1 MYQRIKNGLFYP
13 KQLAES
19 YKKGIIGFLIFLII
33 LASLPTLLYI
43 CVNGIFTYEDIRN
56 VKRIFVEEEVL
67 EYRIENHQFIGNN
80 ATVKNKYI
88 ILEEETLGIVFV
100 NDTNDSISVNEKM
113 VIVLEQDGV
122 YLSMPLVA
130 GATIKL
136 ADYNNLPNIDFSAAN
151 DFSNSDFWNVVF
163 GYVDDVLKANWYFV
177 YPGYVIA
184 VVMQMTISI
193 LLGIGSTT
201 LILLLFDRTP
211 GVKFGE
217 VFKNSTSAYLP
228 FVITLILSYAF
239 NIQFLQF
246 IGNII
251 SFIYAMI
258 AHNIYR
264 LIKYKE
270 ISNHE

>member
-13 KQLAES
+13 KLLAES
-19 YKKGIIGFLIFLII
+19 YKKGIIGFLIFLIM

-43 CVNGIFTYEDIRN
+43 CVNGIFTYEDVRN
-56 VKRIFVEEEVL
+56 VKRIFAEEEVL
-67 EYRIENHQFIGNN
+67 EYHIENHQFIGNN
-80 ATVKNKYI
+80 ANVKNKYI
-88 ILEEETLGIVFV
+88 ILNEGSLGIVFV

-122 YLSMPLVA
+122 YLSMPLAA
-130 GATIKL
+130 GATLKL
-136 ADYNNLPNIDFSAAN
+136 ADYDKLLDIDFSNAN
-151 DFSNSDFWNVVF
+151 DFTNNDFWNVIF

-177 YPGYVIA
+177 YPGYIIA
-184 VVMQMTISI
+184 VVIQMAISI

-217 VFKNSTSAYLP
+217 VFKNSTAAYLP

-239 NIQFLQF
+239 NIQLLQF

-264 LIKYKE
+264 RIKYKE
-270 ISNHE
+270 INNHE

>member
-1 MYQRIKNGLFYP
+1 MSSCSVSTH
-13 KQLAES
+13 A
-19 YKKGIIGFLIFLII
+19 
-33 LASLPTLLYI
+33 
-43 CVNGIFTYEDIRN
+43 
-56 VKRIFVEEEVL
+56 
-67 EYRIENHQFIGNN
+67 
-80 ATVKNKYI
+80 
-88 ILEEETLGIVFV
+88 
-100 NDTNDSISVNEKM
+100 VNEKM

-136 ADYNNLPNIDFSAAN
+136 ADYNNLPNIDFSNAN
-151 DFSNSDFWNVVF
+151 DFSNNDFWNVVF

-193 LLGIGSTT
+193 LLCIGSTT